1 MEKVRLFDR
10 SHDYESFEPGER
22 IFEAGDEGSEMYVV
36 LEGTVAI
43 GSDDVVVD
51 TVTAG
56 GIFGE
61 MALVLDQPRGATVA
75 ALSELE
81 VFELDMDLGNHHHLG
96 RADDIGELGIYFRV
110 QVLEFN
116 LQPRS
121 PCFTEIDER
130 QV

>member
-61 MALVLDQPRGATVA
+61 MALI
-75 ALSELE
+75 
-81 VFELDMDLGNHHHLG
+81 
-96 RADDIGELGIYFRV
+96 DDA
-110 QVLEFN
+110 
-116 LQPRS
+116 PRS
-121 PCFTEIDER
+121 ASAWAETPVRVIAVDRER
-130 QV
+130 FHRLVAQTPQFALQVMSLMADRLRRLMPTTS